1 MPRFV
6 VLRHDPPPDTT
17 LRTLHWDLMLETD
30 GGLATWS
37 LPSEPVMGS
46 ALSAK
51 VLKEHRLDF
60 LDFEGP
66 LQGNRGHVSRYDR
79 GLYEAHREDSNQ
91 LVVRLQGQQFDGLA
105 TIQKRSD
112 TTSDCVEIRFDPP
125 PG

>member
-6 VLRHDPPPDTT
+6 VLRHDPPSDTQQ
-17 LRTLHWDLMLETD
+17 TLHWDLMLETE

-37 LPSEPVMGS
+37 LPSEPVTGS
-46 ALSAK
+46 TLSAT

-66 LQGNRGHVSRYDR
+66 LEGNRGRVSRFDR
-79 GLYEAHREDSNQ
+79 GLYETHSENSNR
-91 LVVRLQGQQFDGLA
+91 LIVRLRGQQFDGLA
-105 TIQKRSD
+105 TIEKNSAAR
-112 TTSDCVEIRFDPP
+112 SDCVDIRFDPP